1 MYVKKYLKYKTKY
14 LTLKNIILSSGLIY
28 QHNSNDIDLYIKNQQ
43 QYNHINVSSQ
53 NKFEENNKMI
63 TYKQLLTHV

>member
-14 LTLKNIILSSGLIY
+14 LTLKNIIQSSGLIY

-53 NKFEENNKMI
+53 NKFEKNNKMI